1 MATLEK
7 IRKKSVLLLV
17 IIGAA
22 LIAFIIGDFLNS
34 GRSIFGNATTVA
46 NVDGEKIDYM
56 QYQQRYS
63 ALTENNQQMRDTDPA
78 IIQNQVLDQMIGEI
92 LLNEEYDALGIDVSD
107 SELSDYM
114 FKYMLRQDQ
123 NFAQSLQYLLQATQ
137 APVELKDPS
146 KPEQLVQDF
155 HAFIFNPAKFGRQED
170 EIIAQAKAWWLS
182 NEQNAVEQLK
192 QMKFGRLFGSMVAA
206 NDLDRAA
213 LNADMANS
221 YTVRM
226 VAVPYSSLDD
236 KDYKVGE
243 AEIKAVYEKEKER
256 FALKNEVRRVHYI
269 AVAISPSK
277 ADNEKAD
284 KFMEE
289 VDSTLHAT
297 EGVEGIRHYSEL
309 TIAETEARDQDL
321 ARATIA
327 LKNFVD
333 TAAVGQISPITRN
346 GDDRIIYRLLAK
358 KQAVD
363 SVHITR
369 ATVMGNKAMQ
379 DSVIALLNG
388 GKSLDELANDST
400 VSKLEENMPLDLIAS
415 VAQGVITEDMRSQML
430 SAGND
435 FFIQQSEDEG
445 ALICRVD
452 SKSAPKTVYE
462 AATITYT
469 VTASKDTRN
478 DLFSDLQKYVDA
490 NNTAKAFVENAT
502 KSSRNYSVMTVN
514 IDETTPALGS
524 QYNYVKSS
532 SKMIQWLF
540 KEAKEGQVSAIQGDN
555 DQYLVAALDKVYDGD
570 YLPLEDPDV
579 KKYCE
584 TQARNEKKGDAL
596 VKKYAGKANDIDG
609 YAKLLG
615 KPVQTQRVGGGM
627 PAFEPALGGQ
637 VPYAEVGKVYGPV
650 KGVGMVFVYTV
661 DKKEEAANAIENDR
675 LDAAFVQQY
684 AMFGNLLQILEN
696 NKDVEN
702 NIINFR

>member
-1 MATLEK
+1 MEKRYYTKSKEELEE
-7 IRKKSVLLLV
+7 IRAELQAEREAMTEEEWLAEQLENERGFQRLMERLECEQKKYKRIRNPEKEEAFKKMQAIGVKLARRIEADL
-17 IIGAA
+17 II
-22 LIAFIIGDFLNS
+22 
-34 GRSIFGNATTVA
+34 
-46 NVDGEKIDYM
+46 
-56 QYQQRYS
+56 
-63 ALTENNQQMRDTDPA
+63 EN
-78 IIQNQVLDQMIGEI
+78 
-92 LLNEEYDALGIDVSD
+92 NEEYDALGIDVSD

-615 KPVQTQRVGGGM
+615 KPVQTQRVGGGGVSAADAGREAEVL
-627 PAFEPALGGQ
+627 PRSARHALGLREHLRVWQ
-637 VPYAEVGKVYGPV
+637 SASNIGKQQGCRKQHHQFPLIDGISDIRY
-650 KGVGMVFVYTV
+650 
-661 DKKEEAANAIENDR
+661 ENSGAPKR
-675 LDAAFVQQY
+675 RCLYFHVQ
-684 AMFGNLLQILEN
+684 N
-696 NKDVEN
+696 
-702 NIINFR
+702 INFAVT